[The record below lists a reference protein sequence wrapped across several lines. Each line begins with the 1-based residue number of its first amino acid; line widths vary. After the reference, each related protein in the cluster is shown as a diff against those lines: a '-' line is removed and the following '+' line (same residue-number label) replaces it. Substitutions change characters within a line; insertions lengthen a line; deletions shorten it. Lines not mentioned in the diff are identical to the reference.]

1 MARKISDINI
11 TEELNKGLNQVKEVT
26 KNTNEF
32 VYETSEDVVDFT
44 VKRSAEWQNV
54 TEKAIKGGLKLA
66 SNQQDLIF
74 DTLEV
79 IKGQIVGSGKRF
91 RALFSKN

>member
-1 MARKISDINI
+1 MARKIADINI
-11 TEELNKGLNQVKEVT
+11 SEELNKGFEQVKEAT

-32 VYETSEDVVDFT
+32 VFETSEDIVDFT

-66 SNQQDLIF
+66 ANQQDLIF

-79 IKGQIVGSGKRF
+79 IKGQIVGGSKRF

>member
-1 MARKISDINI
+1 MARKITDLKIN
-11 TEELNKGLNQVKEVT
+11 EGLNKGLDTAKEAA
-26 KNTNEF
+26 KNANDF
-32 VYETSEDVVDFT
+32 VYETSEDVVEFT
-44 VKRSAEWQNV
+44 VKRGAEWQNV

-66 SNQQDLIF
+66 ANQQDLVF

-79 IKGQIVGSGKRF
+79 IKGQIIGGSKRF